1 MIKKILLCYKRAFL
15 DTVEQEGIEHAGY
28 LSFLSM
34 LAIFPFFIFLTATLS
49 FIGNFVL
56 DSSEGVALLDFL
68 QKLLLENSFTR
79 ALTPRLFEI
88 TGTPPDSFLGLAFI
102 SILWTASS
110 LLEGLRT
117 ILNKAYRVVNPP
129 SYLWR
134 RLLSIGQFLFI
145 SLVFLFLIFCL
156 KFLPLASQALLKLL
170 VNRDYPVIK
179 EFLIWI
185 MTFDSYLGTIL
196 ILLATFLL
204 LSYIYYLI
212 PNKEQKFSHTFFGTF
227 NTILCWWLM
236 TKAFKYYLAIFPQI
250 NLVYGSIAG
259 IIIALLYFYICSI
272 VFIYGAELN
281 YWFSLLLV
289 KKSKK
294 NDSNHIIRREGD

>member
-1 MIKKILLCYKRAFL
+1 MIKEFLLCYKKAFF
-15 DTVEQEGIEHAGY
+15 DTINQDGIEHAGY

-34 LAIFPFFIFLTATLS
+34 LAIFPFFIFLTAALS
-49 FIGNFVL
+49 FLGSFFLN
-56 DSSEGVALLDFL
+56 SSEGASLLNFL
-68 QKLLLENSFTR
+68 QELLSSNNFTQ
-79 ALTPRLFEI
+79 ALTPRITEI
-88 TGTPPDSFLGLAFI
+88 TGNPPDSFLGLAFF

-117 ILNKAYRVVNPP
+117 ILNKAYRVSNPP

-134 RLLSIGQFLFI
+134 RLLSMMQFLFI
-145 SLVFLFLIFCL
+145 SSLFLFLVFFI
-156 KFLPLASQALLKLL
+156 KFLPLASKALLQLIVRGNYPLTKDLL
-170 VNRDYPVIK
+170 SWMI
-179 EFLIWI
+179 I
-185 MTFDSYLGTIL
+185 FDSYLGTLL

-212 PNKEQKFSHTFFGTF
+212 PNKEQKFSHTFFGTL
-227 NTILCWWLM
+227 NTILCWWIM
-236 TKAFKYYLAIFPQI
+236 SKAFKYYLAFFQQI

-281 YWFSLLLV
+281 YWFSLILV
-289 KKSKK
+289 EKSKK
-294 NDSNHIIRREGD
+294 NDQNHFT